1 MLIVVD
7 VAAVAAVAMLLLPA
21 FTGNLINLADRL
33 TSRSFKADQ
42 VQQQQQQQQRLIS
55 SSERERKTKE
65 NVKNVLFS

>member
-7 VAAVAAVAMLLLPA
+7 VAAAVAVAMLLLPA

-42 VQQQQQQQQRLIS
+42 VQQQQQQQRLIS